1 MSTFDKVKEVIRADK
16 EPVKPKLEQAV
27 RQIRTQ
33 IVKLDQT
40 SGKLKARDANIFNS
54 VVAALQKHDQPHAT
68 VYANELAEIR
78 KTNKTVSNAKLSMEQ
93 VQIRLNTVSE
103 LGDVVVTL
111 SPCMSLI
118 KGLSTSLGGMMP
130 EVADS
135 MQDLSSMLGDIV
147 TGSTINHEGTMGE
160 FTTSNGDAQSIL
172 DEAQAMVEGQTRQNM
187 PEPPINNSIEDIAP
201 LRRLHTLRV
210 LRLENNDITDVSAL
224 AGLNQLKELSL
235 AQNWSLYNVQA
246 LLLNQGIG
254 KGDELDLRF
263 TYVPCSDMNAFA
275 NLGVTLLRV
284 TSINGSACDGRRL
297 EDDQGF

>member
-1 MSTFDKVKEVIRADK
+1 MVSFSEKWNILKNKETLSQK
-16 EPVKPKLEQAV
+16 FMGTVKPEAPLKHRLDVAQKKLQLQISKLGETEQ
-27 RQIRTQ
+27 
-33 IVKLDQT
+33 
-40 SGKLKARDANIFNS
+40 KLKQKDTMFMDKIVEATKANN
-54 VVAALQKHDQPHAT
+54 QPYAKM
-68 VYANELAEIR
+68 YANELAEIR

-147 TGSTINHEGTMGE
+147 TGSTITHEGTMGE

-187 PEPPINNSIEDIAP
+187 PEPPINNSIEDI
-201 LRRLHTLRV
+201 
-210 LRLENNDITDVSAL
+210 
-224 AGLNQLKELSL
+224 LKERE
-235 AQNWSLYNVQA
+235 A
-246 LLLNQGIG
+246 I
-254 KGDELDLRF
+254 
-263 TYVPCSDMNAFA
+263 
-275 NLGVTLLRV
+275 
-284 TSINGSACDGRRL
+284 
-297 EDDQGF
+297 

>member
-1 MSTFDKVKEVIRADK
+1 MPNYVVSYMVSFSEKWNILKNKESLSQRFMGT
-16 EPVKPKLEQAV
+16 VKPEAPLKHRLDVAQKKLQLQISKLGETEQ
-27 RQIRTQ
+27 
-33 IVKLDQT
+33 
-40 SGKLKARDANIFNS
+40 KLKQKDTMFMDKIVEATKANN
-54 VVAALQKHDQPHAT
+54 QPYAKM
-68 VYANELAEIR
+68 YANELAEIR

-172 DEAQAMVEGQTRQNM
+172 GR
-187 PEPPINNSIEDIAP
+187 S
-201 LRRLHTLRV
+201 
-210 LRLENNDITDVSAL
+210 
-224 AGLNQLKELSL
+224 
-235 AQNWSLYNVQA
+235 
-246 LLLNQGIG
+246 
-254 KGDELDLRF
+254 
-263 TYVPCSDMNAFA
+263 
-275 NLGVTLLRV
+275 
-284 TSINGSACDGRRL
+284 TSNGRRSN
-297 EDDQGF
+297 

>member
-1 MSTFDKVKEVIRADK
+1 MVSFSEKWNILKNKESLSQRFMGT
-16 EPVKPKLEQAV
+16 VKPEAPLKHRLDIAQKKLQLQISKLGETEQ
-27 RQIRTQ
+27 
-33 IVKLDQT
+33 
-40 SGKLKARDANIFNS
+40 KLKQKDTMFMDKIVEATKANN
-54 VVAALQKHDQPHAT
+54 QPYAKM
-68 VYANELAEIR
+68 YANELAEIR

-187 PEPPINNSIEDIAP
+187 PEPPINNSIEDI
-201 LRRLHTLRV
+201 
-210 LRLENNDITDVSAL
+210 
-224 AGLNQLKELSL
+224 LKERE
-235 AQNWSLYNVQA
+235 A
-246 LLLNQGIG
+246 I
-254 KGDELDLRF
+254 
-263 TYVPCSDMNAFA
+263 
-275 NLGVTLLRV
+275 
-284 TSINGSACDGRRL
+284 
-297 EDDQGF
+297 

>member
-1 MSTFDKVKEVIRADK
+1 MPNYVVSYMVSFSEKWNILKNKETLSQK
-16 EPVKPKLEQAV
+16 FMGTVKPEAPLKHRLDVAQKKLQLQISKLGETEQ
-27 RQIRTQ
+27 
-33 IVKLDQT
+33 
-40 SGKLKARDANIFNS
+40 KLKQKDTMFMDKIVEATKANN
-54 VVAALQKHDQPHAT
+54 QPYAKM
-68 VYANELAEIR
+68 YANELAEIR

-147 TGSTINHEGTMGE
+147 TGSTITHEGTMGE

-187 PEPPINNSIEDIAP
+187 PEPPINNSIEDI
-201 LRRLHTLRV
+201 
-210 LRLENNDITDVSAL
+210 
-224 AGLNQLKELSL
+224 LKERE
-235 AQNWSLYNVQA
+235 A
-246 LLLNQGIG
+246 I
-254 KGDELDLRF
+254 
-263 TYVPCSDMNAFA
+263 
-275 NLGVTLLRV
+275 
-284 TSINGSACDGRRL
+284 
-297 EDDQGF
+297 